1 MTKSLALCDRVDHV
15 RDALAASPAPGIV
28 ALTPECAWFC
38 QQHGVPYL
46 RLDDFYSDAEVNA
59 FAEVTLRRQ
68 YAWARWV
75 DAALAQ
81 AVPEFGANAFT
92 PARVHLCL
100 LKRCLDSIIRPARLL
115 LDFVAAAQPDRIIV
129 FEREPLCPTVMSVPD
144 GPVRP
149 LFAWLAPTI
158 IGRRVK
164 VEVWPEATT
173 EPLQAQAIPCPPPRG
188 LGRLAHWIRQRP
200 IGPLDQVALSAR
212 NLLAR
217 RARVAWVGSSGYDLA
232 FAIPTLQRLGVAV
245 MRPDSLTASGRVDQA
260 EIARLKRLLASRW
273 RDVCAAPEFW
283 QPFDEVSLALR
294 GPIEPFL
301 RQWLLQDVPLMW
313 AAFLSARRWLRR
325 SRCTAVIGVEILPGF
340 SSAVFMA
347 ANALG
352 IPRILAIHNG
362 GLIMDIPVQDCLG
375 PIQSD
380 VYLVYSQ
387 AEVDYCDS
395 FQERLGTFPRARVVP
410 AESARLEAL
419 RASGKRRSR
428 ALLRAR
434 LKAGNP
440 APLLLYVPTQ
450 FRSYHRYFGEG
461 NTSDVAYFE
470 LQERILKCCAEFPEI
485 QVLYKP
491 FPSEYAVSPMESFLA
506 RFVPNGR
513 VIWTPLVDLIWAVDA
528 IIIDFPSTALTEAA
542 LTDKPL
548 LVYAGKDW
556 ARLLP
561 RAKTALEQRAWVSET
576 PEEFEAQVRQ
586 FLSAGKFAPVADPNG
601 EFLRLIGVDG
611 SATRSAERAAEVIA
625 QIALTGRLPEAAT
638 QPVGHGTPDTDIAA
652 IPDFQT
658 VE

>member
-1 MTKSLALCDRVDHV
+1 MTESLALCDRADHV
-15 RDALAASPAPGIV
+15 RRALTASPALGVV

-75 DAALAQ
+75 DTTLAH
-81 AVPEFGANAFT
+81 AVQELGPVGFT
-92 PARVHLCL
+92 PARAHFHH
-100 LKRCLDSIIRPARLL
+100 LKRDLDSFIRTTRLL
-115 LDFVAAAQPDRIIV
+115 HEFAANAVPSRLIV
-129 FEREPLCPTVMSVPD
+129 FERKPFCPRAISVPQ
-144 GPVRP
+144 GPERP
-149 LFAWLAPTI
+149 LFAWLAPQVLD
-158 IGRRVK
+158 GRVK
-164 VEVWPEATT
+164 VEVWPDAANEPPQA
-173 EPLQAQAIPCPPPRG
+173 PLQHPPHG
-188 LGRLAHWIRQRP
+188 LGRLMHWIRQRQ
-200 IGPLDQVALSAR
+200 IGPLDQLALSAR

-217 RARVAWVGSSGYDLA
+217 RARAAWIGSSGYDLA
-232 FAIPTLQRLGVAV
+232 FAVPMLQRLGVAV
-245 MRPDSLTASGRVDQA
+245 IRPDSWTALGRLDQA
-260 EIARLKRLLASRW
+260 ESARLKGLLANRW
-273 RDVCAAPEFW
+273 TDVCAAPEFW
-283 QPFDEVSLALR
+283 QPFDEVSRALR
-294 GPIEPFL
+294 GSVEPFL
-301 RQWLLQDVPLMW
+301 RQWWLQDVPLMW
-313 AAFLSARRWLRR
+313 AAFLSARRWLQR
-325 SRCTAVIGVEILPGF
+325 SRCTAVIGVEVLPGF
-340 SSAVFMA
+340 SSAFFMA
-347 ANALG
+347 ADALG

-375 PIQSD
+375 PIRSD

-410 AESARLEAL
+410 VGSARLEAL
-419 RASGKRRSR
+419 RTSRNKRSS
-428 ALLRAR
+428 AVLRAR

-440 APLLLYVPTQ
+440 APLVLYIPTQ
-450 FRSYHRYFGEG
+450 LRSYYRYFAEG

-470 LQERILKCCAEFPEI
+470 LQQRILRCCAEFPHV

-491 FPSEYAVSPMESFLA
+491 FPSEHAVSPIESFLA

-513 VIWTPLVDLIWAVDA
+513 IVWTPLVDLIWAVDA

-561 RAKTALEQRAWVSET
+561 RAKAALEQRARVSET

-611 SATRSAERAAEVIA
+611 SVKPSAERAAKVIA
-625 QIALTGRLPEAAT
+625 QIALTGRLPSRS
-638 QPVGHGTPDTDIAA
+638 QPPCSHGDGNSSLAPTPDL
-652 IPDFQT
+652 QT
-658 VE
+658 VQ